1 MSKKPTEKSPSKK
14 KHNPN
19 EVLKY
24 SGMVF
29 QIVIALAIAVFIGQK
44 LDARFAFDKPYLTA
58 LCAIVALPLVLYSIL
73 KDLL

>member
-1 MSKKPTEKSPSKK
+1 LSKKQTEKSPPKK
-14 KHNPN
+14 ENPN

-29 QIVIALAIAVFIGQK
+29 QIFIALMIAVFIGQK
-44 LDARFAFDKPYLTA
+44 LDVYFELEKPLLTA
-58 LCAIVALPLVLYSIL
+58 ACVILTLPLVLYSIL

>member
-1 MSKKPTEKSPSKK
+1 MSKKQTEKSPPKK
-14 KHNPN
+14 ENPN
-19 EVLKY
+19 VVLRY

-29 QIVIALAIAVFIGQK
+29 QIFIALVIAVFIGQK
-44 LDARFAFDKPYLTA
+44 LDVYFELEKPLLTA

>member
-1 MSKKPTEKSPSKK
+1 LSKKQTEKSPLKK
-14 KHNPN
+14 GNPN

-29 QIVIALAIAVFIGQK
+29 QIFIALMIAVFIGQK
-44 LDARFAFDKPYLTA
+44 LDVYFELEKPLLTA
-58 LCAIVALPLVLYSIL
+58 TCVILALPLVLYSIL